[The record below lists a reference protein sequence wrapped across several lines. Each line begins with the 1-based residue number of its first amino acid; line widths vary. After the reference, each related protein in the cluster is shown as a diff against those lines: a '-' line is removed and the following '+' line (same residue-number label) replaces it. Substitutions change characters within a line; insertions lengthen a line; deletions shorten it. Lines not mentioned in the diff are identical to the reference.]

1 MTEKDQ
7 DIERVLKFYIRMTWA
22 DSTCVPLLEHTSLLC
37 AEKRVARAAPQTV
50 ASLG

>member
-7 DIERVLKFYIRMTWA
+7 DIERALKFYIRTTWA

-37 AEKRVARAAPQTV
+37 AEKLFLLVETIHQ
-50 ASLG
+50 S